1 MRRRDE
7 PDRREFAWGVRR
19 MSTLYEISVRG
30 PVPAESLAELDD
42 VRRVEHS
49 AETML
54 ITVPLDPDAVLD
66 LMKGL
71 ADLGVELEDVRR
83 LASPPS
89 PDGASGE
96 GSPAHGSAA

>member
-1 MRRRDE
+1 
-7 PDRREFAWGVRR
+7 

-30 PVPAESLAELDD
+30 AVPAGSLVDLDD
-42 VRRVEHS
+42 VRQAEQH

-71 ADLGVELEDVRR
+71 ADLGVELEEVRR
-83 LASPPS
+83 LPSPPS

-96 GSPAHGSAA
+96 GNTTHDSAA